1 MNTVWK
7 TQTRFFAGVL
17 MLSAAGAT
25 YAQEEITFSK
35 DVAPI
40 LQENCH
46 TCHRPGQMAP
56 MALMTYEQVRPWAP
70 VIKARVEAR
79 EMPPW
84 HLDKTVGIQ
93 RYDNDV
99 SLSDEEIATIAAWV
113 DLGAPQGNPE
123 DLPAPI
129 DWPSDDVWRLAEK
142 YGREPDLIVRST
154 PWTQSAQGQDQWW
167 TPIIET
173 GLTEDRWVTGMEV
186 RPTMESRPVTHH
198 AVVYVQQEEEPSD
211 FSPAVD
217 VPGRG
222 SYLTEFAV
230 GKIGDVFR
238 ENTGKLMKAGSRVAF
253 DNHYH
258 SVGEEITAQTELG
271 IWFHQEG
278 FVPKYRVYSQALGV
292 MQAMDTLD
300 IPPGKISTHHAYVP
314 LVTHA
319 RLENYQPHMHIRGK
333 AMSMEAI
340 LPNGQVQMLSHVDNF
355 NFNWHV
361 NYVYSEDS
369 APLLPAGTI
378 LKITAWH
385 DNTAENPHNPDP
397 TQWVGWGQRSYD
409 DMYHAHV
416 NVTYLTDE
424 DYQQIIHDRR
434 LSGGGND

>member
-25 YAQEEITFSK
+25 YAQEEVTFSK

-154 PWTQSAQGQDQWW
+154 PWTQSAQGQDLSL
-167 TPIIET
+167 I
-173 GLTEDRWVTGMEV
+173 
-186 RPTMESRPVTHH
+186 
-198 AVVYVQQEEEPSD
+198 
-211 FSPAVD
+211 
-217 VPGRG
+217 
-222 SYLTEFAV
+222 
-230 GKIGDVFR
+230 
-238 ENTGKLMKAGSRVAF
+238 
-253 DNHYH
+253 
-258 SVGEEITAQTELG
+258 
-271 IWFHQEG
+271 
-278 FVPKYRVYSQALGV
+278 
-292 MQAMDTLD
+292 
-300 IPPGKISTHHAYVP
+300 
-314 LVTHA
+314 
-319 RLENYQPHMHIRGK
+319 HI
-333 AMSMEAI
+333 
-340 LPNGQVQMLSHVDNF
+340 
-355 NFNWHV
+355 
-361 NYVYSEDS
+361 
-369 APLLPAGTI
+369 
-378 LKITAWH
+378 
-385 DNTAENPHNPDP
+385 
-397 TQWVGWGQRSYD
+397 
-409 DMYHAHV
+409 
-416 NVTYLTDE
+416 
-424 DYQQIIHDRR
+424 
-434 LSGGGND
+434 